1 MDIPT
6 TPITPTENFISVD
19 VETSGPNPSDYSLLT
34 IGACTIT
41 GRQSTFYVELKPV
54 SDKAMPEAL
63 AVSRLSMS
71 RLAEK
76 GQDPTTAMRRF
87 ENWLREETILG
98 QRPIFVAFNAAFDW
112 MFVNDYFHRYLG
124 RNPFGHAAIDIK
136 SYFMGLWGVRF
147 DETSMRH
154 VGSRYLGN
162 QQLTHHAL
170 RDALDQADIFR
181 KMLEEAKKRGGEA
194 TPSEEE

>member
-1 MDIPT
+1 MDIHTTPT
-6 TPITPTENFISVD
+6 TPVENFISVD

-41 GRQSTFYVELKPV
+41 GRQSTFYIELKPV
-54 SDKAMPEAL
+54 SDNAQAEAL

-76 GQDPTTAMRRF
+76 GHDPAAAMRRF
-87 ENWLREETILG
+87 DDWLREETVAG
-98 QRPIFVAFNAAFDW
+98 QRPIFVAFNAGFDW

-154 VGSRYLGN
+154 VGPRYLGN

-181 KMLEEAKKRGGEA
+181 KMLEEARERRGEA
-194 TPSEEE
+194 TSLEDE

>member
-6 TPITPTENFISVD
+6 TPTTPVENFISVD

-41 GRQSTFYVELKPV
+41 GRQSTFYIELKPV
-54 SDKAMPEAL
+54 SDNAQAEAL

-76 GQDPTTAMRRF
+76 GHDPAAAMRRF
-87 ENWLREETILG
+87 DDWLREETVAG
-98 QRPIFVAFNAAFDW
+98 QRPIFVAFNAGFDW

-154 VGSRYLGN
+154 VGPRYLGN

-181 KMLEEAKKRGGEA
+181 KMLEEARERRGEA
-194 TPSEEE
+194 TSLEDE